1 MLCLKL
7 RYIGPDD
14 YVCEERYF
22 DNSTTGEGKE
32 TISDFVQRPFG
43 ISSNNDISL

>member
-1 MLCLKL
+1 MYGMRENDMLYLKL

-22 DNSTTGEGKE
+22 DNSTTGER
-32 TISDFVQRPFG
+32 I
-43 ISSNNDISL
+43 